1 MQWFSTLVQ
10 HISRWDLY
18 IGLGAAL
25 YLVLALVNKLPAV
38 ESIRRLMSAL
48 DDRGGNIVVLVGMTV
63 WFFAQAIYMF
73 YFAINMIGSGK
84 IDGKDAVLL
93 MGLQFVT
100 GVAFGGSFGA
110 LLKTLNGQ
118 VSTSPPSPNFIPGA
132 DVTRTHTETI
142 HEETVPGKTSAP
154 VVVPPVKTSSV
165 VISPAVVAAPPP
177 APPAPPPAG
186 SLK

>member
-1 MQWFSTLVQ
+1 MTRLDF
-10 HISRWDLY
+10 Y
-18 IGLGAAL
+18 IIF
-25 YLVLALVNKLPAV
+25 LVLVYTFLKTINKLPAV

-48 DDRGGNIVVLVGMTV
+48 DDRGGNIAVLVALTV

-73 YFAINMIGSGK
+73 YFAINMIGANK

-118 VSTSPPSPNFIPGA
+118 VSTAPPNPNFVP
-132 DVTRTHTETI
+132 DSNVRTTHTETT
-142 HEETVPGKTSAP
+142 HEEISSPTLIPKT
-154 VVVPPVKTSSV
+154 
-165 VISPAVVAAPPP
+165 IPAASTTPP
-177 APPAPPPAG
+177 APPAPEN
-186 SLK
+186 LKR

>member
-1 MQWFSTLVQ
+1 MT
-10 HISRWDLY
+10 RWDFY
-18 IGLGAAL
+18 IIFVV
-25 YLVLALVNKLPAV
+25 LVYTFLKVINKLPAV

-48 DDRGGNIVVLVGMTV
+48 DDRGGNIVVLVALTV

-118 VSTSPPSPNFIPGA
+118 VSTAPPNPNFVP
-132 DVTRTHTETI
+132 DSNVRTTHTETT
-142 HEETVPGKTSAP
+142 HEEISSPTLIPKTIPVPST
-154 VVVPPVKTSSV
+154 T
-165 VISPAVVAAPPP
+165 PP
-177 APPAPPPAG
+177 APPAPEN
-186 SLK
+186 LKR

>member
-1 MQWFSTLVQ
+1 MTALLQ

-18 IGLGAAL
+18 IGLGAVL
-25 YLVLALVNKLPAV
+25 YLVLAIANKLPAV

-48 DDRGGNIVVLVGMTV
+48 DDRGGNIVVLVALTV

-73 YFAINMIGSGK
+73 YYAINMIGSGK

-132 DVTRTHTETI
+132 DVSRTHTETI
-142 HEETVPGKTSAP
+142 HEETVQPGKDAAS
-154 VVVPPVKTSSV
+154 VKTSSV

-186 SLK
+186 SIK

>member
-1 MQWFSTLVQ
+1 MQALGNVMQ
-10 HISRWDLY
+10 HLTRWDFY
-18 IGLGAAL
+18 FTF
-25 YLVLALVNKLPAV
+25 LVAVYVLLKMTNNLPAV

-48 DDRGGNIVVLVGMTV
+48 DDRGGNIVVLVALTV

-118 VSTSPPSPNFIPGA
+118 VSTSPPSPNFIPGS
-132 DVTRTHTETI
+132 DVSRTHTETI
-142 HEETVPGKTSAP
+142 HEETVPGKAAAP
-154 VVVPPVKTSSV
+154 VVVPPVKTSV
-165 VISPAVVAAPPP
+165 VISPAVVAPPPPPP
-177 APPAPPPAG
+177 APPPL
-186 SLK
+186 SEKK